1 MQGRAAA
8 GAGRDKILELLR
20 VERPIYRSELLAPR
34 IDAPYQMFFL
44 LFLDAAAELAEELGE
59 RGDAAMLHSGC
70 AEARRAC
77 HAMFWDAESG
87 SYRTFAHETDGAF
100 HAEDGA
106 QSELVQA
113 LAVLSGT
120 AGQAERERLLPVLA
134 AGKNDWVPCTL
145 SMIRFKYEALLTR

>member
-1 MQGRAAA
+1 
-8 GAGRDKILELLR
+8 
-20 VERPIYRSELLAPR
+20 
-34 IDAPYQMFFL
+34 MFFL

-113 LAVLSGT
+113 LSCRALPGRRSASGSCRCWLRAKT
-120 AGQAERERLLPVLA
+120 TGSRVRSA
-134 AGKNDWVPCTL
+134 
-145 SMIRFKYEALLTR
+145 